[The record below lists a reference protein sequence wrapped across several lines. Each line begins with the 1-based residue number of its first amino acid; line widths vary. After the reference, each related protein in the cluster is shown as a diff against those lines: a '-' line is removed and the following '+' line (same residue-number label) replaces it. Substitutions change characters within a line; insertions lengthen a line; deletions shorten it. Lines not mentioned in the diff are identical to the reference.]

1 VTAVQLGDRYQLD
14 HRIASGGMG
23 AVWRAVDRLLDRPV
37 AVKLLRRELA
47 DDPAFVERFRREA
60 RAAAALTHPN
70 VAGVF
75 DYGERD
81 GQAFIVMEL
90 VEGENLAERL
100 ARTGP
105 LPWPEA
111 LAVAEQVARALA
123 AAHAHG
129 LVHRDVKPAN
139 VLLGN
144 GIGDGS
150 PHGTRSLPDPL
161 VVKVTDFGIAQAA
174 QAATTLTGT
183 GTILGSAS
191 YVAPEQASGEQV
203 GPAADLYSLGCVLFE
218 MVTGRAPYQGDN
230 AVALATQHISGP
242 VPNPRAIRP
251 DLPGTVAAIVLK
263 AMQKDP
269 GQRFASAT
277 AMADALAG
285 ARPTAPAAARSGE
298 TTAVLPVVGAGPP
311 PRWASVDGRPPAA
324 VPGAA
329 APSGPTERAQPLPAS
344 LRQTRPVGPPPRIR
358 YRRTGG
364 AGRWARAVGAL
375 AVVALVLLAWFTF
388 RDAREVGPPRT
399 GGAATATA
407 AGSRVRLPDVR
418 GLSDEQARAA
428 LAKLGFK
435 VSAPKRHGVV
445 IGTRP
450 RPGSLARRGSTVQL
464 LLAPF
469 GKGEKRG
476 GGQDGDGERGGNQQG
491 GKDN

>member
-1 VTAVQLGDRYQLD
+1 MTTVQLGDRYQLD

-100 ARTGP
+100 ARAGP

-139 VLLGN
+139 VLLGS
-144 GIGDGS
+144 GIGAGLPPGS
-150 PHGTRSLPDPL
+150 TGPDHSL

-191 YVAPEQASGEQV
+191 YVAPEQASGDQV
-203 GPAADLYSLGCVLFE
+203 GPAADLYGLGCVLFE
-218 MVTGRAPYQGDN
+218 MVTGRAPYRGDN
-230 AVALATQHISGP
+230 AVALATQHICGP
-242 VPNPRAIRP
+242 VPNPRAVRP

-263 AMQKDP
+263 AMQKEP
-269 GQRFASAT
+269 AQRFASAT
-277 AMADALAG
+277 AMADALAD
-285 ARPTAPAAARSGE
+285 ARPTGPAAPRAGE
-298 TTAVLPVVGAGPP
+298 TTDVLPVIAASPP
-311 PRWASVDGRPPAA
+311 PRWATVEGRRPAA
-324 VPGAA
+324 VAGAS
-329 APSGPTERAQPLPAS
+329 APTVRAQALPAS
-344 LRQTRPVGPPPRIR
+344 LRTTRPVGPPPRIR
-358 YRRTGG
+358 YRRAGG
-364 AGRWARAVGAL
+364 AGRWVRAVGAL
-375 AVVALVLLAWFTF
+375 AVIALALLAWFTV
-388 RDAREVGPPRT
+388 RDAREVDPPRT
-399 GGAATATA
+399 GGAGAATATA
-407 AGSRVRLPDVR
+407 NRVRLPDVR
-418 GLSDEQARAA
+418 GRSDGQARAA
-428 LAKLGFK
+428 LAKLGFN

-450 RPGSLARRGSTVQL
+450 GPGSLARRGSTVRL
-464 LLAPF
+464 LLAPV
-469 GKGEKRG
+469 GKGERG
-476 GGQDGDGERGGNQQG
+476 GGNGKDGDGQRGGNQQG
-491 GKDN
+491 GNDN

>member
-1 VTAVQLGDRYQLD
+1 VTSVQLGDRYQLD

-37 AVKLLRRELA
+37 AVKLLRREFA

-81 GQAFIVMEL
+81 GQAFIIMEL

-111 LAVAEQVARALA
+111 LAVAEQAARALA
-123 AAHAHG
+123 AAHASG

-150 PHGTRSLPDPL
+150 PHPATSLQDSV

-183 GTILGSAS
+183 GMILGSAG

-203 GPAADLYSLGCVLFE
+203 GPAADLYGLGCVLFE
-218 MVTGRAPYQGDN
+218 MVTGQAPYQGDN
-230 AVALATQHISGP
+230 AVALATQHIYGP
-242 VPNPRAIRP
+242 VPNPRALRP
-251 DLPGTVAAIVLK
+251 DLPGTAAAIVLK

-269 GQRFASAT
+269 GQRFASAA
-277 AMADALAG
+277 AMADALAD
-285 ARPTAPAAARSGE
+285 ARPTTPAAAQSGE
-298 TTAVLPVVGAGPP
+298 TTAVLPVVGASP
-311 PRWASVDGRPPAA
+311 PRWATVEGRPPAA
-324 VPGAA
+324 VPVAS

-344 LRQTRPVGPPPRIR
+344 LRPTRPVGPPPRIR
-358 YRRTGG
+358 YRRAGG

-375 AVVALVLLAWFTF
+375 AVAALVLLAWFTF
-388 RDAREVGPPRT
+388 RDAPAVDPPRT
-399 GGAATATA
+399 SGAGAATA
-407 AGSRVRLPDVR
+407 AGDQVRLPDVR
-418 GLSDEQARAA
+418 GLSDEQAGAA

-435 VSAPKRHGVV
+435 VTAPKRHGVV

-450 RPGSLARRGSTVQL
+450 RPGSLARRGATVRL

-469 GKGEKRG
+469 GKGEERG
-476 GGQDGDGERGGNQQG
+476 GGQGGDGERGGNQQG
-491 GKDN
+491 GNED

>member
-1 VTAVQLGDRYQLD
+1 VTPVQLGDRYQLD

-37 AVKLLRRELA
+37 AVKLLRREFA

-60 RAAAALTHPN
+60 RAAATLTHPN

-123 AAHAHG
+123 TAHAGG

-150 PHGTRSLPDPL
+150 PPGAPSFQGSL

-183 GTILGSAS
+183 GTILGSAG

-203 GPAADLYSLGCVLFE
+203 GPAADLYGLGCVLFE

-230 AVALATQHISGP
+230 AVSLASQHIFGP
-242 VPNPRAIRP
+242 VPNPRALRP

-269 GQRFASAT
+269 GQRFTSA
-277 AMADALAG
+277 AVMADALAD
-285 ARPTAPAAARSGE
+285 ARPTTPAAARSGE
-298 TTAVLPVVGAGPP
+298 TTAVLPVVGASPP
-311 PRWASVDGRPPAA
+311 PRRATVEGRPPAA
-324 VPGAA
+324 MPAA
-329 APSGPTERAQPLPAS
+329 WAPSAERGPPQPAS

-358 YRRTGG
+358 YRRAGG

-375 AVVALVLLAWFTF
+375 AAAALVLLAWFTF
-388 RDAREVGPPRT
+388 RDALQVDAPRT
-399 GGAATATA
+399 GGAGAATA
-407 AGSRVRLPDVR
+407 AGDLVRLPDVR
-418 GLSDEQARAA
+418 RLSDEQARAA

-435 VSAPKRHGVV
+435 VTAPKRHGVV
-445 IGTRP
+445 VGTRP
-450 RPGSLARRGSTVQL
+450 RPGSLARRGSTVRL

-469 GKGEKRG
+469 GKGKDG
-476 GGQDGDGERGGNQQG
+476 GGDGERGGNQQG
-491 GKDN
+491 GNED

>member
-37 AVKLLRRELA
+37 AVKLLRREFA

-60 RAAAALTHPN
+60 RAAAALAHPN
-70 VAGVF
+70 VAAVF

-111 LAVAEQVARALA
+111 LTVAEQAARALA
-123 AAHAHG
+123 AAHAGG

-139 VLLGN
+139 ILLGN

-150 PHGTRSLPDPL
+150 PHPAPSLQDSP

-183 GTILGSAS
+183 GTILGSAG

-203 GPAADLYSLGCVLFE
+203 GPAADLYGLGCVLFE

-230 AVALATQHISGP
+230 AVSLASQHIFGP
-242 VPNPRAIRP
+242 VPNPRALRP

-269 GQRFASAT
+269 GQRFASAA
-277 AMADALAG
+277 AMADALAD
-285 ARPTAPAAARSGE
+285 ARPTTPAAAGSGE
-298 TTAVLPVVGAGPP
+298 TTAVLPVVGASPP
-311 PRWASVDGRPPAA
+311 PRWATVEGRPPAA
-324 VPGAA
+324 MPAA
-329 APSGPTERAQPLPAS
+329 WAPSADRGQPQPAS
-344 LRQTRPVGPPPRIR
+344 VRRTRPVGPPPRIR
-358 YRRTGG
+358 YRRAGG

-375 AVVALVLLAWFTF
+375 AAVALVLLAWFTF
-388 RDAREVGPPRT
+388 RDALQVDPPRT
-399 GGAATATA
+399 GGAGAATA
-407 AGSRVRLPDVR
+407 AGDPVRLPDVR

-435 VSAPKRHGVV
+435 VTAPKRHGVV
-445 IGTRP
+445 VGTRP
-450 RPGSLARRGSTVQL
+450 RPGSLARRGSTVRL
-464 LLAPF
+464 LLAPS
-469 GKGEKRG
+469 GKGK
-476 GGQDGDGERGGNQQG
+476 DGDGERGGNQQG
-491 GKDN
+491 GNED

>member
-37 AVKLLRRELA
+37 AVKLLRREFA

-111 LAVAEQVARALA
+111 LAVAEEVARALA
-123 AAHAHG
+123 AAHAGG

-139 VLLGN
+139 ILLGN

-150 PHGTRSLPDPL
+150 PHGDPSLKASL

-183 GTILGSAS
+183 GTILGSAG

-203 GPAADLYSLGCVLFE
+203 GPAADLYGLGCVLFE
-218 MVTGRAPYQGDN
+218 TVTGRAPYQGDN
-230 AVALATQHISGP
+230 AVSLATQHIFGP
-242 VPNPRAIRP
+242 VPNPRALRP

-269 GQRFASAT
+269 GQRFTSA
-277 AMADALAG
+277 AVMADALAD
-285 ARPTAPAAARSGE
+285 ARPTTPAAARSGE
-298 TTAVLPVVGAGPP
+298 TTAVLPVVGASPP
-311 PRWASVDGRPPAA
+311 PRRATVEGRPPAA
-324 VPGAA
+324 MPAA
-329 APSGPTERAQPLPAS
+329 WAPSAERGPPQPAS

-358 YRRTGG
+358 YRRAGG

-375 AVVALVLLAWFTF
+375 AAAALVLLAWFTF
-388 RDAREVGPPRT
+388 RDALQVDPPRT
-399 GGAATATA
+399 GGAGAATA
-407 AGSRVRLPDVR
+407 AGDLVRLPDVR

-435 VSAPKRHGVV
+435 VTAPKRHGVV

-450 RPGSLARRGSTVQL
+450 RPGSLARRGSTVRL

-469 GKGEKRG
+469 GKGKDG
-476 GGQDGDGERGGNQQG
+476 GGDGERGGNQQG
-491 GKDN
+491 GNED